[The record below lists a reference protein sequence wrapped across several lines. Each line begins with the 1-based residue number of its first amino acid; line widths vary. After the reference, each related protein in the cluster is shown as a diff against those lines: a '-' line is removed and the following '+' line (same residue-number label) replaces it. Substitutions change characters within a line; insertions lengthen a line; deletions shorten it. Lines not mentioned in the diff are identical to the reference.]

1 MRYLQELYAKYR
13 NQGLVVLG
21 VNTSDAIDIATDLL
35 ERDGVDF
42 PNVLDSS
49 PEAGQAI
56 RKYETLSGYSAVPM
70 TYVID
75 REGKVIDAWYA
86 DKQGKAEKVL
96 RGLELDERE

>member
-1 MRYLQELYAKYR
+1 MRHLQELYAKYR

-21 VNTSDAIDIATDLL
+21 INTSDAIEIATDLL
-35 ERDGVDF
+35 ERDGVEF

-56 RKYETLSGYSAVPM
+56 RKFETLSGYSAVPM

-75 REGKVIDAWYA
+75 REGKVIDAWYD
-86 DKQGKAEKVL
+86 DKEGKAEKIL
-96 RGLELDERE
+96 KSLELDEPE